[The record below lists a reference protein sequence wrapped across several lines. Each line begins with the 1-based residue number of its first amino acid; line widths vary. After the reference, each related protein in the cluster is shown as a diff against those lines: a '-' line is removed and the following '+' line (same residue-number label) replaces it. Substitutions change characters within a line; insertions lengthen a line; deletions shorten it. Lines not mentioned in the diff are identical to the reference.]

1 MPAHGPEEPPGGL
14 LVPFRRE
21 QHVDDLAELVDRQVL
36 VTPPAADLPIRLVVE
51 PAPGSCRLTTSS
63 VLDRGPIV
71 LGVQRNSALHS
82 CGRKTAPTGVLH
94 LQRCKHPE
102 VAHGPEL

>member
-36 VTPPAADLPIRLVVE
+36 AT
-51 PAPGSCRLTTSS
+51 
-63 VLDRGPIV
+63 
-71 LGVQRNSALHS
+71 
-82 CGRKTAPTGVLH
+82 GR
-94 LQRCKHPE
+94 
-102 VAHGPEL
+102 